1 LHTPV
6 SSHDFHPISKGLTK
20 VIVAGGAL
28 FARMGDVFGRKTPV
42 IGSFVAFGVFSIACG
57 FAQNLNQ
64 LIAFRALQG
73 LGGSGLYT
81 MVR

>member
-1 LHTPV
+1 MLV
-6 SSHDFHPISKGLTK
+6 SHYFGLNQNTRTK
-20 VIVAGGAL
+20 VWKAGGAL
-28 FARMGDVFGRKTPV
+28 FARLGDVCGRQTPV

-57 FAQNLNQ
+57 FAQDLHQ

-81 MVR
+81 MV